1 MEILNNIWIALTTEN
16 TTIINIMLVLFLFIE
31 MPLTMELFLTIL
43 NITATKKQK
52 LAYILLG
59 SLLGSLCSIVISK
72 PYSNIITLVA
82 MPIIIMC
89 VFKISFLKSLVAEF
103 IPIVFIS
110 ILEMIFAR
118 LFLIIFN
125 MEYSVCANI
134 PLFRFVI
141 TLSIY
146 FILFLIYKL
155 MKHLHF
161 NINILD
167 TINKK
172 NKIILLSNTL
182 IAIVAIFIQMYLIV
196 FYYNSLPT
204 FIIFINILSLM
215 SYFFISTF
223 SMVKTMKLEKV
234 EEDLE
239 QEKLYNKTLQ
249 ILHDNIRAFKH
260 DFANIVSGI
269 GGYVDTNDMEG
280 LRKYYKQLLQDCNQV
295 SNLGS
300 LNPEV
305 INSPSVYS
313 VLANKYYR
321 ADSLGIKINL
331 ESFIDFKNLH
341 MGIYEF
347 TRILGILMDNA
358 IEAASECDNKLINV
372 VIRNDVKQHR
382 QLLIIENTYKEKDIN
397 LDKISEKGYSTK
409 PNNTGLGLWEVD
421 RIIKKHKNLARF
433 TSKNEEFFKQQIEIY
448 NE

>member
-1 MEILNNIWIALTTEN
+1 MEILNNIWVALTTEN

>member
-1 MEILNNIWIALTTEN
+1 MEILNNIWVALTTEN

-280 LRKYYKQLLQDCNQV
+280 LRKYYKQLLQDCKQV
-295 SNLGS
+295 RNLGS

-321 ADSLGIKINL
+321 ADSLGIKISL

>member
-260 DFANIVSGI
+260 DFANILSGI

>member
-43 NITATKKQK
+43 NISANKKQK
-52 LAYILLG
+52 LTYLALTIPIG
-59 SLLGSLCSIVISK
+59 IVCVFLIPK
-72 PYSNIITLVA
+72 PYSNIVTLISA
-82 MPIIIMC
+82 PIIIMY
-89 VFKISFLKSLVAEF
+89 VFKIKFLKALCAEF
-103 IPIVFIS
+103 IPVICITVFETIVT
-110 ILEMIFAR
+110 R
-118 LFLIIFN
+118 LFLIFFN
-125 MEYSVCANI
+125 CTYEMCAYI
-134 PLFRFVI
+134 PIYRLVSTLFVY
-141 TLSIY
+141 LSI
-146 FILFLIYKL
+146 FVLYKL
-155 MKHLHF
+155 LLLFKVT
-161 NINILD
+161 INILD
-167 TINKK
+167 NISKRNKRV
-172 NKIILLSNTL
+172 ILLNILFAL
-182 IAIVAIFIQMYLIV
+182 IVVFMQMYLIG
-196 FYYNSLPT
+196 YYNDKLPL
-204 FIIFINILSLM
+204 FIIIIDILSIVV
-215 SYFFISTF
+215 YFLLSIY

-280 LRKYYKQLLQDCNQV
+280 LRKYYKQLLQDCKQV

-331 ESFIDFKNLH
+331 DSFIDFKNLN

-358 IEAASECDNKLINV
+358 IEAASECDNKLVNV
-372 VIRNDVKQHR
+372 IIRNDNKQHR
-382 QLLIIENTYKEKDIN
+382 QLLRIENTYKDKNID

-433 TSKNEEFFKQQIEIY
+433 TTKNDEFFIQQLEIY
-448 NE
+448 DE

>member
-1 MEILNNIWIALTTEN
+1 MEILNNIWVALTTEN

-52 LAYILLG
+52 LIYLALTIPIG
-59 SLLGSLCSIVISK
+59 IVCVFLISK
-72 PYSNIITLVA
+72 PYSNIITLISA
-82 MPIIIMC
+82 PIIIMC

-280 LRKYYKQLLQDCNQV
+280 LRKYYKQLLQDCKQV

-321 ADSLGIKINL
+321 ADSLGIKISL

>member
-1 MEILNNIWIALTTEN
+1 MEILNNIWVALTTEN

-43 NITATKKQK
+43 NISANKKQK
-52 LAYILLG
+52 LTYLALTIPIG
-59 SLLGSLCSIVISK
+59 IVCVFLIPK
-72 PYSNIITLVA
+72 PYSNIVTLISA
-82 MPIIIMC
+82 PIIIMY
-89 VFKISFLKSLVAEF
+89 VFKIKFLKALCAEF
-103 IPIVFIS
+103 IPVICITVFETIVT
-110 ILEMIFAR
+110 R
-118 LFLIIFN
+118 LFLIFFNCTYEMCAYIPIYRLVSTLFVYLFIF
-125 MEYSVCANI
+125 V
-134 PLFRFVI
+134 L
-141 TLSIY
+141 
-146 FILFLIYKL
+146 YKL
-155 MKHLHF
+155 LLLFKVT
-161 NINILD
+161 INILD
-167 TINKK
+167 NISKRNKRV
-172 NKIILLSNTL
+172 ILLNILFAL
-182 IAIVAIFIQMYLIV
+182 IVVFMQMYLIG
-196 FYYNSLPT
+196 YYNDKLPL
-204 FIIFINILSLM
+204 FIIIIDILSIVV
-215 SYFFISTF
+215 YFLLSIY

-280 LRKYYKQLLQDCNQV
+280 LRKYYKQLLQDCKQV

-331 ESFIDFKNLH
+331 DSFIDFKNLN

-358 IEAASECDNKLINV
+358 IEAASECDNKLVNV
-372 VIRNDVKQHR
+372 IIRNDNKQHR
-382 QLLIIENTYKEKDIN
+382 QLLRIENTYKDKNID

-433 TSKNEEFFKQQIEIY
+433 TTKNDEFFIQQLEIY
-448 NE
+448 DE

>member
-82 MPIIIMC
+82 MPIILMC

>member
-1 MEILNNIWIALTTEN
+1 MEILNNIWVALTTEN

-52 LAYILLG
+52 LIYLALTIPIG
-59 SLLGSLCSIVISK
+59 IVCVFLISK
-72 PYSNIITLVA
+72 PYSNIITLISA
-82 MPIIIMC
+82 PIIIMC

-280 LRKYYKQLLQDCNQV
+280 LRKYYKQLLQDCKQV

-331 ESFIDFKNLH
+331 DSFIDFKNLN

-358 IEAASECDNKLINV
+358 IEAASECDNKLVNV
-372 VIRNDVKQHR
+372 IIRNDNKQHR
-382 QLLIIENTYKEKDIN
+382 QLLRIENTYKDKNID

-433 TSKNEEFFKQQIEIY
+433 TTKNDEFFIQQLEIY
-448 NE
+448 DE

>member
-1 MEILNNIWIALTTEN
+1 MEILNNIWVALTTEN
-16 TTIINIMLVLFLFIE
+16 EIIINIMLILFLFIE

-43 NITATKKQK
+43 NISANKKQK
-52 LAYILLG
+52 LTYLALTIPIG
-59 SLLGSLCSIVISK
+59 IVCVFLIPK
-72 PYSNIITLVA
+72 PYSNIVTLISA
-82 MPIIIMC
+82 PIIIMY
-89 VFKISFLKSLVAEF
+89 VFKIKFLKALCAEF
-103 IPIVFIS
+103 IPVICITVFETIVT
-110 ILEMIFAR
+110 R
-118 LFLIIFN
+118 LFLIFFNCTYEMCAYIPIYRLVSTLFVYLFIF
-125 MEYSVCANI
+125 V
-134 PLFRFVI
+134 L
-141 TLSIY
+141 
-146 FILFLIYKL
+146 YKL
-155 MKHLHF
+155 LLLFKVT
-161 NINILD
+161 INILD
-167 TINKK
+167 NISKGNKRV
-172 NKIILLSNTL
+172 ILLNILFAL
-182 IAIVAIFIQMYLIV
+182 IVVFMQMYLIG
-196 FYYNSLPT
+196 YYNDKLPL
-204 FIIFINILSLM
+204 FIIIIDILSIVV
-215 SYFFISTF
+215 YFLLSIY

-280 LRKYYKQLLQDCNQV
+280 LRKYYKQLLQDCKQV

-331 ESFIDFKNLH
+331 DSFIDFKNLN

-358 IEAASECDNKLINV
+358 IEAASECDNKLVNV
-372 VIRNDVKQHR
+372 IIRNDNKQHR
-382 QLLIIENTYKEKDIN
+382 QLLRIENTYKDKNID

-433 TSKNEEFFKQQIEIY
+433 TTKNDEFFIQQLEIY
-448 NE
+448 DE

>member
-1 MEILNNIWIALTTEN
+1 MEILNNIWVALTTEN

-52 LAYILLG
+52 LIYLALTIPIG
-59 SLLGSLCSIVISK
+59 IVCVFLISK
-72 PYSNIITLVA
+72 PYSNIITLISA
-82 MPIIIMC
+82 PIIIMC

-125 MEYSVCANI
+125 MEYSVLL
-134 PLFRFVI
+134 LFKV
-141 TLSIY
+141 T
-146 FILFLIYKL
+146 
-155 MKHLHF
+155 
-161 NINILD
+161 INILD
-167 TINKK
+167 NISKRNKRV
-172 NKIILLSNTL
+172 ILLNILFAL
-182 IAIVAIFIQMYLIV
+182 IVVFMQMYLIG
-196 FYYNSLPT
+196 YYNDKLPL
-204 FIIFINILSLM
+204 FIIIIDILSIVV
-215 SYFFISTF
+215 YFLLSIY

-280 LRKYYKQLLQDCNQV
+280 LRKYYKQLLQDCKQV

-331 ESFIDFKNLH
+331 DSFIDFKNLN

-347 TRILGILMDNA
+347 TRI
-358 IEAASECDNKLINV
+358 
-372 VIRNDVKQHR
+372 
-382 QLLIIENTYKEKDIN
+382 
-397 LDKISEKGYSTK
+397 
-409 PNNTGLGLWEVD
+409 GLWEVD

>member
-280 LRKYYKQLLQDCNQV
+280 LRKYYKQLLQDCKQV

-321 ADSLGIKINL
+321 ADSLGIKISL

>member
-1 MEILNNIWIALTTEN
+1 MEILNNIWVALTTEN

-52 LAYILLG
+52 LIYLALTIPIG
-59 SLLGSLCSIVISK
+59 IVCVFLISK
-72 PYSNIITLVA
+72 PYSNIITLISA
-82 MPIIIMC
+82 PIIIMC

-280 LRKYYKQLLQDCNQV
+280 LRKYYKQLLQDCKQV

-321 ADSLGIKINL
+321 ADSLGIKISL

-433 TSKNEEFFKQQIEIY
+433 TSKNEEFFKQQIEMY

>member
-1 MEILNNIWIALTTEN
+1 MEILNNIWVALTTEN

-280 LRKYYKQLLQDCNQV
+280 LRKYYKQLLQDCKQV

-321 ADSLGIKINL
+321 ADSLGIKISL

>member
-52 LAYILLG
+52 LIYLALTIPIG
-59 SLLGSLCSIVISK
+59 IVCVFLISK
-72 PYSNIITLVA
+72 PYSNIITLISA
-82 MPIIIMC
+82 PIIIMC

-280 LRKYYKQLLQDCNQV
+280 LRKYYKQLLQDCKQV

-321 ADSLGIKINL
+321 ADSLGIKISL

-433 TSKNEEFFKQQIEIY
+433 TSKNEEFFKQQIEMY